1 MKRKLTKK
9 TKRAIF
15 IYIVI
20 LLLLFTIVE
29 VLPKVT
35 DIFETTQV
43 LEPGTLTLSYETK
56 GYFVKTEEIGVAA
69 DSGEIEYPVTEG
81 TVVKKGAEVVSVKAD
96 SSKDSESTRFS
107 DCMDRL
113 KGYDGLVDSCSASIS
128 GVFSL
133 SIDGY
138 ENYLTPEKMEK
149 VKRETVES
157 QSYRTTDLKRS
168 SVIKGE
174 PIFKISGDDVW
185 YILCWIDKENV
196 RNYQEGNE
204 VTLQLPDGDV
214 DATVYKVKKDG
225 DDYRVI
231 FFLDVYYKSFA
242 SSREEDM
249 KVVASDSSGLIVSNK
264 AIVEKNGKKGV
275 YVKNK
280 NGNYIFK
287 QIKVIATDGKD
298 SVLSDAA
305 FTDENGKQITTVNVY
320 DEVLRHPGN
329 ALEEDLKKEANKE
342 KNTKNTEESTEQK
355 EAN

>member
-81 TVVKKGAEVVSVKAD
+81 TVVKKGAEVVSIKAD
-96 SSKDSESTRFS
+96 SSKDSETTRFS

-149 VKRETVES
+149 V
-157 QSYRTTDLKRS
+157 
-168 SVIKGE
+168 KGE

-242 SSREEDM
+242 ASREEDM